1 MFVKFDNMRMI
12 KHLQCMAFDAAI
24 FGNYTLRTSISQLG
38 SKTFFLSV
46 ILTAWCPWQGVR
58 NHPDQSLQ
66 SILVFLGSFL
76 SFALRIG
83 LLGFVSDKTWQFGTF
98 DAVSCALLFMLGI
111 KARMDL
117 ASCDARE
124 VRLRFNATS
133 HGADAAGGEP
143 DPEKPKEPFS
153 QWNSAAF
160 STFMPASEAKEPATT
175 QYGTETQ
182 FVPSDGVLSGR
193 PDDRSVSNLLAFVLT
208 FVIIFLA
215 QADDRSVTALIQT
228 GVQSADAICGA
239 LLGIFLPTLVAV
251 FFGIFLEGSLIDS
264 RLLFTVSSILLALSF
279 ISLTQALLYLD
290 AARPMQEKV
299 LALLNLFTES

>member
-1 MFVKFDNMRMI
+1 
-12 KHLQCMAFDAAI
+12 MAFDAAI
-24 FGNYTLRTSISQLG
+24 FGNYILRTSISQCG

-58 NHPDQSLQ
+58 NGSTNQALQ

-83 LLGFVSDKTWQFGTF
+83 LLGFVSDKTWQFGTC
-98 DAVSCALLFMLGI
+98 DAVSCVLLFMLGI

-124 VRLRFNATS
+124 VRMRFNATS
-133 HGADAAGGEP
+133 HGADAAGGAP

-160 STFMPASEAKEPATT
+160 STFMPASEAKEPAGPATT

-215 QADDRSVTALIQT
+215 QADDRSITALIQT
-228 GVQSADAICGA
+228 GVQSPDAICGA
-239 LLGIFLPTLVAV
+239 LLGIFLPTVVAV

-290 AARPMQEKV
+290 AARPMQQKV